1 MRMRINSK
9 YEEIKGKPFTSQR
22 RLLLSVMQEAE
33 KHLDAKEL
41 YRRASERD
49 ASISLATVYRNLHL
63 FKDQGLIN
71 ERHLGQARCFYEMKR
86 LGEHQH
92 LVCESCGQVIEFESP
107 LIRKLITEVQRK
119 NNFSI
124 TKFELYL
131 EGYCH
136 KCKEEER

>member
-1 MRMRINSK
+1 MKINRN
-9 YEEIKGKPFTSQR
+9 KPVTTRPDTSQR

-63 FKDQGLIN
+63 FKEQGLIN

-92 LVCESCGQVIEFESP
+92 LVCESCGQVIEFKSS
-107 LIRKLITEVQRK
+107 LLNKLIDEVQGK
-119 NNFSI
+119 NNFFV
-124 TKFELYL
+124 TKVELYL

-136 KCKEEER
+136 KCKEGKR

>member
-1 MRMRINSK
+1 MRINRTQGEMK
-9 YEEIKGKPFTSQR
+9 ARPVTSQR

-33 KHLDAKEL
+33 EHLDAKEL

-49 ASISLATVYRNLHL
+49 ASISLATVYRNLHV
-63 FKDQGLIN
+63 FEKQGLIN
-71 ERHLGQARCFYEMKR
+71 ERHLGQARCYYEMKH

-107 LIRKLITEVQRK
+107 LIRKLVTEVQRK
-119 NNFSI
+119 NNFSV
-124 TKFELYL
+124 TKIELYL

-136 KCKEEER
+136 KCKERKR

>member
-1 MRMRINSK
+1 MKINLNK
-9 YEEIKGKPFTSQR
+9 HVTIRPDTSQR

-41 YRRASERD
+41 YRRASEKD
-49 ASISLATVYRNLHL
+49 ASISLATVYRNLHV
-63 FKDQGLIN
+63 FKEQGLIN

-92 LVCESCGQVIEFESP
+92 LVCESCGQVTEFESP
-107 LIRKLITEVQRK
+107 LLNKLIDEVQRK
-119 NNFSI
+119 NNFFV
-124 TKFELYL
+124 TKVELYL

-136 KCKEEER
+136 KCKEGKR